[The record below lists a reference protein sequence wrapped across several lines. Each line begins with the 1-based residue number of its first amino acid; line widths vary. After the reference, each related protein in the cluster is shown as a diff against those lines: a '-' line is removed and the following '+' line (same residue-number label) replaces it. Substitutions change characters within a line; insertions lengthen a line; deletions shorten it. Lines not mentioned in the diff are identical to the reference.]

1 MYPFIDTIFD
11 EYIYREEMNMSIA
24 LFPGSFDPLTN
35 GHLDIIR
42 RASKLFDT
50 VVVGVGNNTSK
61 KALFTPEEK
70 IALISTTVADLNN
83 VEVAIMHGL
92 TVQFMSEIN
101 AKFIVRGLRNSKD
114 FEYERD
120 IAGLNSA
127 LADVETILL
136 LAKPENQ
143 NISSS
148 MVKEIGSMGADN
160 MSKFVPPI
168 VVKALKERL
177 E

>member
-1 MYPFIDTIFD
+1 
-11 EYIYREEMNMSIA
+11 MSIA

-42 RASKLFDT
+42 RASKMFDK
-50 VVVGVGNNTSK
+50 VVVGIGNNAGK
-61 KALFTPEEK
+61 KALFTPDEK
-70 IALISTTVADLNN
+70 KILISQIVADLPN
-83 VEVAIMHGL
+83 VEVAIINGL
-92 TVQFMSEIN
+92 TVQFMAEIN

-120 IAGLNSA
+120 IAGVNST
-127 LADVETILL
+127 LADVETVLL

-148 MVKEIGSMGADN
+148 MVKEIGSVAADN
-160 MSKFVPPI
+160 MAKFVPPV
-168 VVKALKERL
+168 VVKALKDRL
-177 E
+177 H

>member
-1 MYPFIDTIFD
+1 
-11 EYIYREEMNMSIA
+11 MSIA

-42 RASKLFDT
+42 RASKMFDK
-50 VVVGVGNNTSK
+50 VVVGIGNNAGK

-70 IALISTTVADLNN
+70 KILISQIVADLPN
-83 VEVAIMHGL
+83 VEVAIINGL
-92 TVQFMSEIN
+92 TVQFMAEIN

-120 IAGLNSA
+120 IAGVNST
-127 LADVETILL
+127 LADVETVLL

-148 MVKEIGSMGADN
+148 MVKEIGSVAADN
-160 MSKFVPPI
+160 MAKFVPPV
-168 VVKALKERL
+168 VVKALKDRL
-177 E
+177 H

>member
-1 MYPFIDTIFD
+1 
-11 EYIYREEMNMSIA
+11 MSIA

-42 RASKLFDT
+42 RASKMFDK
-50 VVVGVGNNTSK
+50 VVVGIGNNAGK

-70 IALISTTVADLNN
+70 KILISQIVADLPN
-83 VEVAIMHGL
+83 VEVSIINGL
-92 TVQFMSEIN
+92 TVQFMAEIN

-120 IAGLNSA
+120 IAGVNST
-127 LADVETILL
+127 LADVETVLL

-148 MVKEIGSMGADN
+148 MVKEIGSVAADN
-160 MSKFVPPI
+160 MAKFVPPV
-168 VVKALKERL
+168 VVKALKDRL
-177 E
+177 P

>member
-1 MYPFIDTIFD
+1 
-11 EYIYREEMNMSIA
+11 MSIA

-42 RASKLFDT
+42 RASKMFDK
-50 VVVGVGNNTSK
+50 VVVGIGNNAGK

-70 IALISTTVADLNN
+70 KILISQIVADLPN
-83 VEVAIMHGL
+83 VEVSIINGL
-92 TVQFMSEIN
+92 TVQFMAEIN

-120 IAGLNSA
+120 IAGVNST
-127 LADVETILL
+127 LADVETVLL

-148 MVKEIGSMGADN
+148 MVKEIGSVAADN
-160 MSKFVPPI
+160 MAKFVPPV
-168 VVKALKERL
+168 VVKALKDRL
-177 E
+177 H

>member
-1 MYPFIDTIFD
+1 MC
-11 EYIYREEMNMSIA
+11 IA

-42 RASKLFDT
+42 RASKMFDK
-50 VVVGVGNNTSK
+50 VVVGIGNNTSK

-70 IALISTTVADLNN
+70 IELISVTVADLDN
-83 VEVAIMHGL
+83 VEVAVMHGL
-92 TVQFMSEIN
+92 TVQFMAEIN
-101 AKFIVRGLRNSKD
+101 AGFIVRGLRNSKD

-120 IAGLNSA
+120 IAGVNSA

-136 LAKPENQ
+136 LSKPENQ

-148 MVKEIGSMGADN
+148 MVKEIGAMGADN
-160 MSKFVPPI
+160 MAKFVPK
-168 VVKALKERL
+168 VVVDALKERL
-177 E
+177 N

>member
-1 MYPFIDTIFD
+1 
-11 EYIYREEMNMSIA
+11 MSIA

-35 GHLDIIR
+35 GHLDIIE
-42 RASKLFDT
+42 RASLMFDK
-50 VVVGVGNNTSK
+50 VVVGVGYNAGK

-70 IALISTTVADLNN
+70 LALISEVVSDLPN

-92 TVQFMSEIN
+92 TVQFMAEIG
-101 AKFIVRGLRNSKD
+101 ARFIVRGLRNSKD

-120 IAGLNSA
+120 IAGVNSA

-160 MSKFVPPI
+160 MAKFVPK
-168 VVKALKERL
+168 VVVDALKERL
-177 E
+177 N

>member
-1 MYPFIDTIFD
+1 
-11 EYIYREEMNMSIA
+11 MSIA

-35 GHLDIIR
+35 GHLDIIQ
-42 RASKLFDT
+42 RASQLFDH
-50 VVVGVGNNTSK
+50 VVVGVGHNTSK
-61 KALFTPEEK
+61 QALFTPEEK
-70 IALISTTVADLNN
+70 VDLISTVVDDLPN
-83 VEVAIMHGL
+83 VDVTIMHGL
-92 TVQFMSEIN
+92 TVQFMSEIG

-120 IAGLNSA
+120 IAGVNSA

-160 MSKFVPPI
+160 MAKFVPK
-168 VVKALKERL
+168 VVVDALKERL
-177 E
+177 N

>member
-1 MYPFIDTIFD
+1 
-11 EYIYREEMNMSIA
+11 MSIA

-35 GHLDIIR
+35 GHLDIIQ
-42 RASKLFDT
+42 RASQLFDH
-50 VVVGVGNNTSK
+50 VVVGIGHNTSK
-61 KALFTPEEK
+61 QALFTPEEK
-70 IALISTTVADLNN
+70 VDLISTVVTDLPN
-83 VEVAIMHGL
+83 VDVTIMHGL
-92 TVQFMSEIN
+92 TVQFMSEIG

-120 IAGLNSA
+120 IAGVNSA

-160 MSKFVPPI
+160 MAKFVPK
-168 VVKALKERL
+168 VVVDALKERL
-177 E
+177 N

>member
-1 MYPFIDTIFD
+1 
-11 EYIYREEMNMSIA
+11 MSIA

-42 RASKLFDT
+42 RASKIFDT

-61 KALFTPEEK
+61 QALFTPEEK
-70 IALISTTVADLNN
+70 IALISVTVADLDN
-83 VEVAIMHGL
+83 VEVAVMHGL
-92 TVQFMSEIN
+92 TVQFMAEIN
-101 AKFIVRGLRNSKD
+101 AGFIVRGLRNSKD

-120 IAGLNSA
+120 IAGVNSA

-136 LAKPENQ
+136 LSKPENQ

-148 MVKEIGSMGADN
+148 MVKEIGAMGADN
-160 MSKFVPPI
+160 MAKFVPK
-168 VVKALKERL
+168 VVVDALKERL
-177 E
+177 N

>member
-1 MYPFIDTIFD
+1 
-11 EYIYREEMNMSIA
+11 MSIA

-35 GHLDIIR
+35 GHLDIIQ
-42 RASKLFDT
+42 RASQLFDH
-50 VVVGVGNNTSK
+50 VVVGVGHNTSK
-61 KALFTPEEK
+61 QALFTPEEK
-70 IALISTTVADLNN
+70 VDLISTVVADLPN
-83 VEVAIMHGL
+83 VDVTIMHGL
-92 TVQFMSEIN
+92 TVQFMSEIG

-120 IAGLNSA
+120 IAGVNSA
-127 LADVETILL
+127 LADVETIFL

-160 MSKFVPPI
+160 MAKFVPK
-168 VVKALKERL
+168 VVVDALKERL
-177 E
+177 N

>member
-1 MYPFIDTIFD
+1 
-11 EYIYREEMNMSIA
+11 MSIA

-35 GHLDIIR
+35 GHLDIIE
-42 RASKLFDT
+42 RASLMFDK
-50 VVVGVGNNTSK
+50 VVVGGGYNTGK

-70 IALISTTVADLNN
+70 LALISEVVSDLPN

-92 TVQFMSEIN
+92 TVQFMAEIG
-101 AKFIVRGLRNSKD
+101 ARFIVRGLRNSKD

-120 IAGLNSA
+120 IAGVNSA

-160 MSKFVPPI
+160 MAKFVPK
-168 VVKALKERL
+168 VVVDALKERL
-177 E
+177 N

>member
-1 MYPFIDTIFD
+1 
-11 EYIYREEMNMSIA
+11 MSIA

-42 RASKLFDT
+42 RASKIFDT

-70 IALISTTVADLNN
+70 IALISVTVADLDN
-83 VEVAIMHGL
+83 VKVAVMHGL
-92 TVQFMSEIN
+92 TVQFMVEID

-120 IAGLNSA
+120 IAGVNSA
-127 LADVETILL
+127 LADVETVLL
-136 LAKPENQ
+136 LSKPENQ

-148 MVKEIGSMGADN
+148 MVKEIGAMGAEN
-160 MSKFVPPI
+160 MAKFVPK
-168 VVKALKERL
+168 VVVDALKERL
-177 E
+177 N

>member
-1 MYPFIDTIFD
+1 
-11 EYIYREEMNMSIA
+11 MSIA

-35 GHLDIIR
+35 GHLDIIQ
-42 RASKLFDT
+42 RASQLFDH
-50 VVVGVGNNTSK
+50 VVVGIGHNTSK
-61 KALFTPEEK
+61 QALFTPEEK
-70 IALISTTVADLNN
+70 VDLISTVVADLPN
-83 VEVAIMHGL
+83 VDVTIMHGL
-92 TVQFMSEIN
+92 TVQFMSEIG

-120 IAGLNSA
+120 IAGVNSA

-160 MSKFVPPI
+160 MAKFVPK
-168 VVKALKERL
+168 VVVDALKERL
-177 E
+177 N

>member
-1 MYPFIDTIFD
+1 
-11 EYIYREEMNMSIA
+11 MSIA

-42 RASKLFDT
+42 RASKMFDK
-50 VVVGVGNNTSK
+50 VVVGVGSNTSK
-61 KALFTPEEK
+61 TALFTPEEK
-70 IALISTTVADLNN
+70 ISLISDTVADLPN

-92 TVQFMSEIN
+92 TVQFMVEIG

-120 IAGLNSA
+120 IAGVNSA

-160 MSKFVPPI
+160 MVKFVPK
-168 VVKALKERL
+168 VVVDALKERL
-177 E
+177 N

>member
-1 MYPFIDTIFD
+1 
-11 EYIYREEMNMSIA
+11 MSIA

-35 GHLDIIR
+35 GHLDIIQ
-42 RASKLFDT
+42 RASQIFDH
-50 VVVGVGNNTSK
+50 VVVGVGRNTSK
-61 KALFTPEEK
+61 QALFTPEEK
-70 IALISTTVADLNN
+70 VDLISTVVADLPN
-83 VEVAIMHGL
+83 VDVAIMHGL
-92 TVQFMSEIN
+92 TVQFMSEIG

-120 IAGLNSA
+120 IAGVNSA

-160 MSKFVPPI
+160 MAKFVPK
-168 VVKALKERL
+168 VVVDALKERL
-177 E
+177 I

>member
-1 MYPFIDTIFD
+1 
-11 EYIYREEMNMSIA
+11 MSIA

-35 GHLDIIR
+35 GHLDIIQ
-42 RASKLFDT
+42 RASQLFDH
-50 VVVGVGNNTSK
+50 VVVGVGHNTSK
-61 KALFTPEEK
+61 QALFTPEEK
-70 IALISTTVADLNN
+70 VDLISTVVVDLPN
-83 VEVAIMHGL
+83 VDVAIMHGL
-92 TVQFMSEIN
+92 TVQFMSEIG

-120 IAGLNSA
+120 IAGVNSA

-160 MSKFVPPI
+160 MAKFVPK
-168 VVKALKERL
+168 VVVDALKERL
-177 E
+177 N

>member
-1 MYPFIDTIFD
+1 
-11 EYIYREEMNMSIA
+11 MSIA

-35 GHLDIIR
+35 GHLDIIQ
-42 RASKLFDT
+42 RASQIFDH
-50 VVVGVGNNTSK
+50 VVVGVGHNTSK
-61 KALFTPEEK
+61 QALFTPEEK
-70 IALISTTVADLNN
+70 VDLISTVVADLPN
-83 VEVAIMHGL
+83 VDVTIMHGL
-92 TVQFMSEIN
+92 TVQFMSEIG

-120 IAGLNSA
+120 IAGVNSA

-160 MSKFVPPI
+160 MAKFVPK
-168 VVKALKERL
+168 VVVDALKERL
-177 E
+177 N

>member
-1 MYPFIDTIFD
+1 
-11 EYIYREEMNMSIA
+11 MSIA

-35 GHLDIIR
+35 GHLDIIQ
-42 RASKLFDT
+42 RASQLFDH
-50 VVVGVGNNTSK
+50 VVVGVGHNTSK
-61 KALFTPEEK
+61 QALFTPEEK
-70 IALISTTVADLNN
+70 VDLISTVVTDLPN
-83 VEVAIMHGL
+83 VDVTIMHGL
-92 TVQFMSEIN
+92 TVQFMSEIG

-120 IAGLNSA
+120 IAGVNSA

-160 MSKFVPPI
+160 MAKFVPK
-168 VVKALKERL
+168 VVVDALKERL
-177 E
+177 N

>member
-1 MYPFIDTIFD
+1 
-11 EYIYREEMNMSIA
+11 MSIA

-35 GHLDIIR
+35 GHLDIIQ
-42 RASKLFDT
+42 RASQLFDH
-50 VVVGVGNNTSK
+50 VVVGVGHNTSK
-61 KALFTPEEK
+61 QALFTPEEK
-70 IALISTTVADLNN
+70 VDLISTVVADLPN
-83 VEVAIMHGL
+83 VDVTIMHGL
-92 TVQFMSEIN
+92 TVQFMSEIG
-101 AKFIVRGLRNSKD
+101 AKSIVRGLRNSKD

-120 IAGLNSA
+120 IGGVNSA

-160 MSKFVPPI
+160 MAKFVPK
-168 VVKALKERL
+168 VVVDALKERL
-177 E
+177 N

>member
-1 MYPFIDTIFD
+1 
-11 EYIYREEMNMSIA
+11 MSIA

-35 GHLDIIR
+35 GHLDIIQ
-42 RASKLFDT
+42 RASQLFDH
-50 VVVGVGNNTSK
+50 VVVGVGHNTSK
-61 KALFTPEEK
+61 QALFTPEEK
-70 IALISTTVADLNN
+70 VDLISTVVADLPN
-83 VEVAIMHGL
+83 VDVTIMHGL
-92 TVQFMSEIN
+92 TVQFMTEIG

-120 IAGLNSA
+120 IAGVNSA

-160 MSKFVPPI
+160 MAKFVPK
-168 VVKALKERL
+168 VVVDALKERL
-177 E
+177 N